1 MIATLGRQ
9 WKRRAVLA
17 VVLGGMLPA
26 GLQAHTLPISWLTL
40 VPEADYLH
48 AELVFNPFELK
59 AFAELDTNRDQRL
72 EPSELVAQEK
82 ALTERLLSCLR
93 VEVADHVVA
102 AETAGLECSLDTHHV
117 ALRMHYHCDART
129 AALRL
134 RSDLMRLMQG
144 FHLTQVTLHRGPAPQ
159 VAQLPGDG
167 ATAVFEAPPAET
179 ALATP
184 PPAWTQS
191 PDRGRRWGSIPWLRA
206 LLLGILTTGA
216 VLWQNR
222 RRRRTV
228 FHATSSS
235 SHP

>member
-1 MIATLGRQ
+1 MITTLGRQ
-9 WKRRAVLA
+9 WTRRTTLAAVLA
-17 VVLGGMLPA
+17 GLFPGGLH
-26 GLQAHTLPISWLTL
+26 AHTLPISWLTL

-48 AELVFNPFELK
+48 AELVLNPFELK

-72 EPSELVAQEK
+72 EPSELAAQEK

-93 VEVADHVVA
+93 VEVAGHVIA

-117 ALRMHYHCDART
+117 AFRIHYRCDART
-129 AALRL
+129 ATLRL
-134 RSDLMRLMQG
+134 RSDLMRLTQG
-144 FHLTQVTLHRGPAPQ
+144 FHLTQVTLHRGSAPQ
-159 VAQLPGDG
+159 VAQLSGDG
-167 ATAVFEAPPAET
+167 ATAVFEPPPSET

-184 PPAWTQS
+184 RPVQTPSSHRA
-191 PDRGRRWGSIPWLRA
+191 RRWSSIPWLRA

-228 FHATSSS
+228 LHATSSS